1 MSSIKN
7 IMGLSRYIMSLP
19 STKSSLLSMI
29 FLSFIIGA
37 VGFLIDSTR
46 GVSILDDIVDG
57 GTSGVIIF
65 GFGSIMAGAL
75 TQPWVNSLK
84 GRRMKMK
91 QSMFLAF
98 FSMII
103 FSVIYLL
110 GCVSSTLLNKDLII
124 NFIIFASAS
133 IFAFRLLVIWGTSN
147 IGFLNS
153 IPIAAVQPAL
163 IISMDIMVV
172 FLSLATTNIGYFS
185 ILAFLVKAI
194 IASAILI
201 LAIYSFVLV
210 VESPMR
216 RNLGVGSLE
225 FLSLFLSHITEGSP
239 ALEGLF
245 EEIGEP
251 IDTIIGVIAFKR
263 KGSGLK
269 GLFLS
274 PSVHPG
280 PIGSIGGGNMPRL
293 LAEKFN
299 TFTMVAHGPS
309 THDFNPVS
317 SKEIEKIEKAV
328 KDALPGMEY
337 KGYASRFYRLKND
350 NAKIGVQFF
359 GDDLLLLA
367 TMAPRGFDD
376 IDFGVGL
383 SLINLAKG
391 RCNCRNV
398 ILVDCHNSFKG
409 EASRIMPGNSEVFD
423 LMDAL
428 KKLENPGKMESLK
441 VGCASDS
448 LDELSKEDGIGQG
461 GLKVLVVE
469 VGDQRTAYI
478 LLDSNNMVQGF
489 REEILKNVKSLGIDE
504 GEVMTS
510 DTHYVNTL
518 SGGHNPVG
526 KKNKDK
532 IMEAIIRCVES
543 AVDDL
548 EPVEVACAT
557 ARIRN
562 LNTLGP
568 TNSTELV
575 STISSIVAVS
585 RILAPIIFLIA
596 LMFVLIWIFYL
607 NL

>member
-1 MSSIKN
+1 
-7 IMGLSRYIMSLP
+7 
-19 STKSSLLSMI
+19 MI

-37 VGFLIDSTR
+37 VGFLIDPTS
-46 GVSILDDIVDG
+46 GVSILDDIIDG

-103 FSVIYLL
+103 FSIIYLV
-110 GCVSSTLLNKDLII
+110 GCASSTLLNKDFII

-147 IGFLNS
+147 ISFLNS

-163 IISMDIMVV
+163 IISMNIMVV

-185 ILAFLVKAI
+185 ILAFLIKAI

-263 KGSGLK
+263 KDSK
-269 GLFLS
+269 IKTLFLS

-280 PIGSIGGGNMPRL
+280 PIGSIGGGNMPSL

-328 KDALPGMEY
+328 KDALPGLEY

-383 SLINLAKG
+383 SLINLAKSY
-391 RCNCRNV
+391 CNCRNV

-428 KKLENPGKMESLK
+428 KKLENPGSMESLK

-448 LDELSKEDGIGQG
+448 LDELSKEDGVGQG

-489 REEILKNVKSLGIDE
+489 REEILENLKALGLDD

-526 KKNKDK
+526 KRNRDK
-532 IMEAIIRCVES
+532 IMDAIIRCVES

-548 EPVEVACAT
+548 ESVEVACAT
-557 ARIRN
+557 VRIRN

-596 LMFVLIWIFYL
+596 LVFVLVWIFYL
-607 NL
+607 NF